1 MRRLL
6 LLAVV
11 GLVAHAALASAQ
23 SGTSIGSSTAAFG
36 TGVTLARDADAIFW
50 NPALLGVQP
59 FGDVRS
65 VPSDG
70 LRVLS
75 VSLGAAPARGWLT
88 EAARFG
94 LFDGGSRAAPA
105 WARVVAATR
114 DGAPGG
120 SADLVWISSATGS
133 LGVSISSH
141 AEGSG
146 EVRSSAVG
154 DSVHRAAYSTA
165 MLAVA
170 APVGKLLGIRARAG
184 MTLKGRIVHVHGA
197 AAWLDS
203 AGTGALMRETT
214 VRNVPG
220 ASADFGVVLQP
231 GPLVVSAVISDAL
244 RLTYRPARGAR
255 VRTVVRAADG
265 ELRGE
270 AREIDAS
277 DSSSVRDG
285 AEALYGATVPPAIAR
300 VGASW
305 AGRLGETSVSVER
318 RLRVGGLKQVPEN
331 TWAVSYRFAGA
342 AAPFRVGIAG
352 GGGTSGIQVG
362 WIAPGCRVPWALGVG
377 RWRRMGDADASLAV
391 SLSLGSRSRRAC
403 GERS

>member
-11 GLVAHAALASAQ
+11 GPVAHAALASAQ

-65 VPSDG
+65 APSEG

-75 VSLGAAPARGWLT
+75 VSLGAAPARAWLA

-94 LFDGGSRAAPA
+94 LFDGGSREVPA
-105 WARVVAATR
+105 WARVVAPTR

-120 SADLVWISSATGS
+120 SADVVWISSATGS
-133 LGVSISSH
+133 VGVSISSH

-146 EVRSSAVG
+146 EVRSSTVG

-165 MLAVA
+165 MIALA
-170 APVGKLLGIRARAG
+170 APVGRILGIRARAG
-184 MTLKGRIVHVHGA
+184 VTLKGRIVHVHGA

-214 VRNVPG
+214 LRNVPG
-220 ASADFGVVLQP
+220 ASADFGVVVQP
-231 GPLVVSAVISDAL
+231 GPLVVSAVISDGL

-255 VRTVVRAADG
+255 VRTVMRGADG

-277 DSSSVRDG
+277 DSASVRDG
-285 AEALYGATVPPAIAR
+285 AEELYGATVPPAVAR

-318 RLRVGGLKQVPEN
+318 RLRDGGLKQVPGN

-342 AAPFRVGIAG
+342 AAPFRVGITG

-362 WIAPGCRVPWALGVG
+362 WIAPACRVPWALGVG
-377 RWRRMGDADASLAV
+377 RWRGMGDGDASLAV
-391 SLSLGSRSRRAC
+391 SLSFGSRSRRAC